1 MVRRPPRST
10 RTDTLFPYTTLFR
23 SHLGDGEAA
32 LEGNDLDPPA
42 QAGGNIHGQ
51 ARGMDIALARRFAA
65 AYPGLGARIACGSR
79 AEPDASTVHRSHPRT
94 SSPRRATSC
103 AAGQSSSISSTSR
116 PVAAASAKTMRWL
129 TVAASTGIGCAT
141 ASASASRSEEHV

>member
-10 RTDTLFPYTTLFR
+10 RTDTLLPYTTLFR
-23 SHLGDGEAA
+23 AAQHLGDGEAA

-51 ARGMDIALARRFAA
+51 ARGMDIALDRRFAA

-79 AEPDASTVHRSHPRT
+79 AEPEASTVHRRHPRT

-103 AAGQSSSISSTSR
+103 PAGQSSSISSTSR
-116 PVAAASAKTMRWL
+116 PVAAASPKTRRWL
-129 TVAASTGIGCAT
+129 TVATRHGTGCPQ
-141 ASASASRSEEHV
+141 